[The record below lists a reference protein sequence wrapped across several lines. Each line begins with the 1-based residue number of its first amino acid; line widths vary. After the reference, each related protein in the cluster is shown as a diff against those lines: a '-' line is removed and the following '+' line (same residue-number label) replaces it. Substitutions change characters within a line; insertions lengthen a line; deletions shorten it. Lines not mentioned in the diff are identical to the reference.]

1 MKSFK
6 SFLLED
12 LNELW
17 NDDKYFEIGMKTYID
32 KAVEDGMELYPKA
45 GEEYDAGIHMFEDK
59 TALRNEIYYWLEEIE
74 KGIRSNMVGNKVRV
88 YRGLSTKEFRERVIS
103 GNLNWES
110 WSLSEDVAREFSG
123 HPNSKNS
130 KMWVGENSWMM
141 IGLVGLNDI
150 DYELIVDRWI
160 NFNNEYEIPVKN
172 PMNVEIEE
180 IWNLTEDK
188 VYKKVNVNKEKNVIK
203 YK

>member
-6 SFLLED
+6 SFLTEN
-12 LNELW
+12 LNSLT
-17 NDDKYFEIGMKTYID
+17 NDDRYFEIGVKTYVD
-32 KAVEDGMELYPKA
+32 KAVEEGLELYPND
-45 GEEYDAGIHMFEDK
+45 GEEYDAGIHMFKDRTEM
-59 TALRNEIYYWLEEIE
+59 RNEIYYWLEEIE

-103 GNLNWES
+103 HNLNWES
-110 WSLSEDVAREFSG
+110 WSLDETVAEEFSG
-123 HPNSKNS
+123 HPNSKTS
-130 KMWVGENSWMM
+130 KMWEGENSWLMV
-141 IGLVGLNDI
+141 GLVDLNDI

-160 NFNNEYEIPVKN
+160 NFNNEYEVPVKN

-180 IWNLTEDK
+180 IWNLSEDK
-188 VYKKVNVNKEKNVIK
+188 VYKKINVNKEKNVIE